1 MHVLRKYGFAL
12 CMLLASLWVAIGA
25 AGRESM
31 SNADAS
37 HVFSDARTIAL
48 ANAALDGDSARV
60 RALVAEGADPNAH
73 GKDDVTLLQWAL
85 LRQSKPA
92 LTALLDA
99 GANPSLP
106 GLGGDTVLHLAAK
119 ANDPSYLKLLL
130 DHGAD
135 PNAPHGTTQAPP
147 IDAALMN
154 PRNDAFELLLA
165 HHADPNRADRM
176 GDTPLHVAAQ
186 VHKPQCVLALLKAG
200 ADANLR
206 NKRGD
211 TFQAYFN
218 VLPAGGL
225 HPAAKAEHEA
235 VHQWLREH
243 RVAVEEG
250 VH

>member
-1 MHVLRKYGFAL
+1 
-12 CMLLASLWVAIGA
+12 
-25 AGRESM
+25 M
-31 SNADAS
+31 SNADATN
-37 HVFSDARTIAL
+37 VFTDTKTIAL
-48 ANAALDGDSARV
+48 ANAALTGDNARIQ
-60 RALVAEGADPNAH
+60 ALVAEGANPNAQ
-73 GKDDVTLLQWAL
+73 GKDDVTLLEWAL

-92 LTALLDA
+92 MTALLDA

-106 GLGGDTVLHLAAK
+106 GLGGDTVLHMAAE
-119 ANDPSYLKLLL
+119 ADDPGYLKLLL

-135 PNAPHGTTQAPP
+135 PDAPHGLTKAPP

-154 PRNDAFELLLA
+154 PNTAAFHLLLA
-165 HHADPNRADRM
+165 HHADPNRTDRL

-200 ADANLR
+200 ADPNLR
-206 NKRGD
+206 NKRGA

-225 HPAAKAEHEA
+225 NPTAKAEHEA

-243 RVAVEEG
+243 QVAT
-250 VH
+250 H

>member
-1 MHVLRKYGFAL
+1 
-12 CMLLASLWVAIGA
+12 
-25 AGRESM
+25 M
-31 SNADAS
+31 SNADANN
-37 HVFSDARTIAL
+37 VFADAKAVAL
-48 ANAALDGDSARV
+48 ANAALAVDSARMHS
-60 RALVAEGADPNAH
+60 LIGEGANPNAQ
-73 GKDDVTLLQWAL
+73 GKDDVTLLEWAL

-92 LTALLDA
+92 MTALLDA

-106 GLGGDTVLHLAAK
+106 GLGGDTVLHMAAK

-135 PNAPHGTTQAPP
+135 PNAPHGLTKAPP

-154 PRNDAFELLLA
+154 PNTAAFDLLLA
-165 HHADPNRADRM
+165 HHADPNRTDRL

-200 ADANLR
+200 ADPSLR

-211 TFQAYFN
+211 TFQVYFN

-225 HPAAKAEHEA
+225 NSTAKAEHEA

-243 RVAVEEG
+243 QVAVEEG
-250 VH
+250 VR

>member
-1 MHVLRKYGFAL
+1 
-12 CMLLASLWVAIGA
+12 
-25 AGRESM
+25 M
-31 SNADAS
+31 SNADANN
-37 HVFSDARTIAL
+37 VFSDAKAVAL
-48 ANAALDGDSARV
+48 ANAALAGDSARMH
-60 RALVAEGADPNAH
+60 LLIGEGANPNAQ
-73 GKDDVTLLQWAL
+73 GKDDVTLLEWAL

-92 LTALLDA
+92 MTALLDA
-99 GANPSLP
+99 GANPALP

-135 PNAPHGTTQAPP
+135 PNAPHGMTKAPP

-154 PRNDAFELLLA
+154 PDTAAFDLLLA
-165 HHADPNRADRM
+165 HHADPNRADRL

-200 ADANLR
+200 ADPNLR

-211 TFQAYFN
+211 TFQVYFN
-218 VLPAGGL
+218 VQPAGGL
-225 HPAAKAEHEA
+225 NPTAKAEHEA

-243 RVAVEEG
+243 QVAVEED
-250 VH
+250 VR